1 MLIAHGEQL
10 VVKAEVFDRNGNFSR
25 SIFANNTAS
34 PQPHEIE
41 LIHRNVNGDIINTKS
56 IPFRSFTANWAIFQ
70 YQNWSNAAFAY
81 LNTAGASGTSHLSE
95 VYIDCP
101 YNNDNG
107 GIQVGRSSSSPT
119 VSDYGL
125 TTKIANG
132 VTTNQLDYSAT
143 VFEAPTY
150 VAPYYSM
157 TIRRVFTNYS
167 GANVTVRETG
177 IVGNTS
183 STFVTTAGYLLAHDT
198 VDYNG
203 DAINLIIG
211 HEQSFEVKYKFR
223 YDISSGF
230 TSNYL
235 KYLYAWM
242 DTGNKNYDLIM
253 TNGAVTANPSVQAKC
268 GGYVLTTAGTYGT
281 NTTGIVVGKGTAVAQ
296 YTDFQMDDTISHGST
311 TGKLLYGG
319 QEYNVPVVDATGTY
333 YSLKRAFVNDSAVA
347 VDITEAGIIGTD
359 EGAQNILHTH
369 INFTGLTL
377 QPTESVRI
385 IFTFRT
391 DV

>member
-10 VVKAEVFDRNGNFSR
+10 IVKAEVFDRNGNFSR
-25 SIFANNTAS
+25 SVYANNTIN

-41 LIHRNVNGDIINTKS
+41 LIHRNALGDIINVKT
-56 IPFRSFTANWAIFQ
+56 IPFRSFTTNWAIFQ
-70 YQNWSNAAFAY
+70 YQNWSNATCTY
-81 LNTAGASGTSHLSE
+81 LNTAGASGTENL
-95 VYIDCP
+95 VDMYLDCK
-101 YNNDNG
+101 YNNDYG

-119 VSDYGL
+119 VADYGL

-132 VTTNQLDYSAT
+132 VGTNQLDYSAT

-157 TIRRVFTNYS
+157 TLRRVFTNYS
-167 GANVTVRETG
+167 GADVTVREVG
-177 IVGNTS
+177 LVGNTS
-183 STFVTTAGYLLAHDT
+183 STFKTAAGYLLAHDT
-198 VDYNG
+198 FDYNG
-203 DAINLIIG
+203 DAISIVVG
-211 HEQSFEVKYKFR
+211 HEQSFEVKYKLR

-242 DTGNKNYDLIM
+242 DVGNKNYDLTM
-253 TNGAVTANPSVQAKC
+253 TNGAVTADPTFQSEC
-268 GGYVLTTAGTYGT
+268 CRYILTTAGTYGT
-281 NTTGIVVGKGTAVAQ
+281 NTTGIVVGKGTAVAH

-311 TGKLLYGG
+311 SGKLLYGG
-319 QEYNVPVVDATGTY
+319 QEYNVPVVDSDGTY
-333 YSLKRAFVNDSAVA
+333 YSLKRAFVNDSAATVN
-347 VDITEAGIIGTD
+347 ITEAGIIGTD
-359 EGAQNILHTH
+359 YKGQNILHTH
-369 INFTGLTL
+369 INFTGLAL

-391 DV
+391 NV

>member
-10 VVKAEVFDRNGNFSR
+10 IVKAEVFDRNGNFSR
-25 SIFANNTAS
+25 SVYANNTIN

-41 LIHRNVNGDIINTKS
+41 LIHRNALGDIINVKT
-56 IPFRSFTANWAIFQ
+56 IPFRSFTTNWAIFQ
-70 YQNWSNAAFAY
+70 YQNWSNATCTY
-81 LNTAGASGTSHLSE
+81 LNTAGASGTIHLTE
-95 VYIDCP
+95 MYIDCP
-101 YNNDNG
+101 YNNDYG

-119 VSDYGL
+119 VADYGL

-132 VTTNQLDYSAT
+132 VGTNQLDYSAT

-167 GANVTVRETG
+167 GADVTVRETG

-183 STFVTTAGYLLAHDT
+183 NTFSTRTGYLLAHDT

-203 DAINLIIG
+203 DVINLVIG

-242 DTGNKNYDLIM
+242 DVGNKDYDLVM
-253 TNGAVTANPSVQAKC
+253 TNGAITVNPTVQYGCAA
-268 GGYVLTTAGTYGT
+268 YLLTTAGTYGT
-281 NTTGIVVGKGTAVAQ
+281 NTTGIVVGKGTAIAQ

-311 TGKLLYGG
+311 SGKLLYGG
-319 QEYNVPVVDATGTY
+319 QEYNVPVVDSDGTY
-333 YSLKRAFVNDSAVA
+333 YSLKRAFVNDSAATVN
-347 VDITEAGIIGTD
+347 ITEAGIIGTD
-359 EGAQNILHTH
+359 YKGQNILHTH
-369 INFTGLTL
+369 INFTGLAL

-391 DV
+391 NV